1 LPRPGA
7 RLHPEWQAHHTRDP
21 HRSVGAGAI
30 YCASGTLAPDRGRPR
45 SSRRVEPRSDLPY
58 RLIRI
63 RRSRREGRAGHG
75 ADGAAGSAVAPQ
87 IHAGHR
93 RGAFRG
99 AQRVPGANPRSPG
112 AQRDWGRGGDAADD
126 WAHWMAVS
134 LISDRARHPEYE
146 ELESPLVTDL
156 LAGRATAKAGPATVT
171 ALNEWR
177 SSARD
182 AATQLVFR
190 LTDPA
195 DAREIGE
202 PVASS
207 SLGEDRSTANR
218 ERGQNQAGD
227 DGAKQF
233 TWRLEVGLSVDGA
246 PATPINT
253 ATTGDDQAR
262 KIQQRLHQAAKVW
275 PR

>member
-1 LPRPGA
+1 MMPEFSTFFCQNPERRPKKYRVAGAWWDENRPFICGDSACPRVMVDPYNYGIRFSAARARTRRGWRAAVGRKSRRPSDRHACQGHPRRAVARRAARRAGCQTAALPRPGA

-112 AQRDWGRGGDAADD
+112 AQRDWGRGG
-126 WAHWMAVS
+126 
-134 LISDRARHPEYE
+134 
-146 ELESPLVTDL
+146 
-156 LAGRATAKAGPATVT
+156 GR
-171 ALNEWR
+171 R
-177 SSARD
+177 
-182 AATQLVFR
+182 
-190 LTDPA
+190 
-195 DAREIGE
+195 
-202 PVASS
+202 
-207 SLGEDRSTANR
+207 
-218 ERGQNQAGD
+218 
-227 DGAKQF
+227 
-233 TWRLEVGLSVDGA
+233 
-246 PATPINT
+246 
-253 ATTGDDQAR
+253 
-262 KIQQRLHQAAKVW
+262 
-275 PR
+275 